1 MAHTV
6 KTAGNEEKL
15 GQDPAKDDLLILV
28 DEADCQVGTASKER
42 VHREGLLHRAFSVV
56 LWREGADGP
65 EVMLSR
71 RAACKYHSAGLWT
84 NSCCSHPRNGEDTLD
99 AAARRIREELGCTVC
114 GLREIGSF
122 TYRADFAS
130 GLVEHEYDHVL
141 LSRYEGDFKPNPDEI
156 DAVRWIGA
164 DALSEELLKAPEH
177 FTAWAP
183 RVLSMALEHIPS
195 R

>member
-28 DEADCQVGTASKER
+28 DEADRKVGTASKER

-71 RAACKYHSAGLWT
+71 LRKGFAK
-84 NSCCSHPRNGEDTLD
+84 P
-99 AAARRIREELGCTVC
+99 ARRAGVIFPAR
-114 GLREIGSF
+114 
-122 TYRADFAS
+122 
-130 GLVEHEYDHVL
+130 
-141 LSRYEGDFKPNPDEI
+141 
-156 DAVRWIGA
+156 
-164 DALSEELLKAPEH
+164 
-177 FTAWAP
+177 
-183 RVLSMALEHIPS
+183 
-195 R
+195 